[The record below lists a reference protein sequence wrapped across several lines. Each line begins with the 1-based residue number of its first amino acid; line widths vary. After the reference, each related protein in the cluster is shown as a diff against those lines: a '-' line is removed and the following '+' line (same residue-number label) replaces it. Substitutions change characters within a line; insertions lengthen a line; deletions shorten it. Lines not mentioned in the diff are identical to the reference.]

1 MRRQGDEEE
10 GRRTTTDPGGGGG
23 SSIPS
28 TLCADKALFKGL
40 FCIIRGGAH
49 KR

>member
-10 GRRTTTDPGGGGG
+10 GRRGTTDPGGGG